1 MTIVYVKQNDT
12 KPDLQVTVK
21 DANDDAI
28 PVDGAT
34 IEFQMSS
41 LDGTNKIS
49 SAGSIVTPA
58 SGIIKYIWA
67 TGDLDTVGD
76 YNASFQIT
84 FSDSTIL
91 TVPSKGYMKIIV
103 QKELS

>member
-12 KPDLQVTVK
+12 KPDIQATVL
-21 DANDDAI
+21 DDNDTAI
-28 PVDGAT
+28 DVSGAT

-41 LDGTNKIS
+41 IDGTNKIS
-49 SAGSIVTPA
+49 SAGSIVTAA
-58 SGIIKYIWA
+58 SGIIKYVWSA
-67 TGDLDTVGD
+67 DDLDTVGTF
-76 YNASFQIT
+76 NASFQIT

-91 TVPSKGYMKIIV
+91 TIPSKGYMKIIV